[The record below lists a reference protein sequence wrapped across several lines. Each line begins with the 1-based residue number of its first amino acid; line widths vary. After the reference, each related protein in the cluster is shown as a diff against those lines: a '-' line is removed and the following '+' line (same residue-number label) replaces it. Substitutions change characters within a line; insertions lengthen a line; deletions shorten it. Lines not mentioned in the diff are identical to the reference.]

1 MNKII
6 NQIMNDLTG
15 VLGKAQLEVV
25 EKVLT
30 KYIKEESESVNKN
43 TDLLQAFIAAK
54 RVEGCSEKSLVY
66 YAHDNKKHA

>member
-25 EKVLT
+25 EKVLS

-43 TDLLQAFIAAK
+43 IDLLQAFIAAK
-54 RVEGCSEKSLVY
+54 G
-66 YAHDNKKHA
+66 